1 MGSKKLLPPC
11 NFHHRG
17 LTCGPIVSLQ
27 GGRSCGLVLC
37 FHLAPLCPG
46 NIIDICFSYHHYFEF
61 EFGLF
66 SFFSFLYCFYKTK
79 ACEVG
84 DDNLSQYHRHQ
95 LWFQISRLIG
105 EPKDT
110 ISNPKTMDTFS
121 YRELYSDLKIAE
133 NGRLTLYTRQ
143 FRAQFFFAKQKAF
156 LGYREILGIGHNF
169 SLKN

>member
-1 MGSKKLLPPC
+1 M
-11 NFHHRG
+11 
-17 LTCGPIVSLQ
+17 TCAPIVSLQ

-121 YRELYSDLKIAE
+121 YRELCSDIKIAE

-156 LGYREILGIGHNF
+156 LGYREILGIGRNF